1 MGDGF
6 GFAYRYPGMHKVLQA
21 AGRLIRSD
29 TDRGV
34 LLLLDDRYAQADYE
48 ALLPVHIQTE
58 RVQSIMEITRK
69 AQAFWGHQQEGG

>member
-21 AGRLIRSD
+21 AGRIIRSE

-34 LLLLDDRYAQADYE
+34 LLLLDDRYAQADYQ
-48 ALLPVHIQTE
+48 ALLPSHITLN
-58 RVQSIMEITRK
+58 RVSSIEEITQSARRFF
-69 AQAFWGHQQEGG
+69 AQD